1 MLSSSE
7 FSDRIDTEPEIM
19 NALASNDLDSKLYL
33 LNSIQGSAV
42 IAYSLQKTT
51 LSQLYVFFTQNKC
64 LTFNVIVS
72 STFALDWLVG
82 AFVWI
87 VHVDKQAYL
96 ICLLSEIL
104 QYLKPKGITEREGD
118 VSKILKIIIEKV
130 KSFID

>member
-19 NALASNDLDSKLYL
+19 NALASHDLDSKLYL

-51 LSQLYVFFTQNKC
+51 LSQLYVYFTQNKC

-72 STFALDWLVG
+72 STFSLVG
-82 AFVWI
+82 AFAWI

-104 QYLKPKGITEREGD
+104 QYQKPKGITEREGD
-118 VSKILKIIIEKV
+118 LSKILKIIIEKV

>member
-42 IAYSLQKTT
+42 IAYSLQKIAW
-51 LSQLYVFFTQNKC
+51 SQLYVFFTQNKC

-72 STFALDWLVG
+72 STFALDG

-104 QYLKPKGITEREGD
+104 QYLKPKGITVREGD
-118 VSKILKIIIEKV
+118 VSKILKVIIEKV

>member
-51 LSQLYVFFTQNKC
+51 LSQLYVYFTQNIC

-82 AFVWI
+82 AFVCI

-104 QYLKPKGITEREGD
+104 QYQKPKGITEREGD
-118 VSKILKIIIEKV
+118 LSEILKIIIEKV

>member
-19 NALASNDLDSKLYL
+19 NALASHDLDSKLYL

-51 LSQLYVFFTQNKC
+51 LSQLYVYFTQNKC

-72 STFALDWLVG
+72 STFALVG
-82 AFVWI
+82 AFV
-87 VHVDKQAYL
+87 
-96 ICLLSEIL
+96 
-104 QYLKPKGITEREGD
+104 
-118 VSKILKIIIEKV
+118 
-130 KSFID
+130 

>member
-19 NALASNDLDSKLYL
+19 NALASHDLDSKLYL

-42 IAYSLQKTT
+42 IAYSLQKIAW
-51 LSQLYVFFTQNKC
+51 SQLYVFFTQNKC

-72 STFALDWLVG
+72 STFSLVG
-82 AFVWI
+82 AFVCI

-118 VSKILKIIIEKV
+118 VLKILKIIIEKV
-130 KSFID
+130 KSFIA

>member
-19 NALASNDLDSKLYL
+19 NALASHDLDSKLYL

-42 IAYSLQKTT
+42 IAYSFQKTT
-51 LSQLYVFFTQNKC
+51 LSQLYVYFTQNKC

-72 STFALDWLVG
+72 STFALVG
-82 AFVWI
+82 AFVCI

-104 QYLKPKGITEREGD
+104 QYQKPKGITEREGD
-118 VSKILKIIIEKV
+118 ISKILKIIIEKV

>member
-72 STFALDWLVG
+72 STFALVG
-82 AFVWI
+82 AFVCI

-104 QYLKPKGITEREGD
+104 QYQKPKGITEREGD

>member
-1 MLSSSE
+1 M
-7 FSDRIDTEPEIM
+7 
-19 NALASNDLDSKLYL
+19 Y
-33 LNSIQGSAV
+33 
-42 IAYSLQKTT
+42 
-51 LSQLYVFFTQNKC
+51 FFTQNKC

-72 STFALDWLVG
+72 STFSLVG
-82 AFVWI
+82 AFVCI

-118 VSKILKIIIEKV
+118 VPKILKIIIEKV

>member
-7 FSDRIDTEPEIM
+7 FSDRIDTEPEII
-19 NALASNDLDSKLYL
+19 NALASNDIDSKLYL

-72 STFALDWLVG
+72 STFSLVG

-104 QYLKPKGITEREGD
+104 QYQKPKGITEREGD
-118 VSKILKIIIEKV
+118 LPKILKIIIEKV

>member
-42 IAYSLQKTT
+42 IAYSLQKIA
-51 LSQLYVFFTQNKC
+51 C

-72 STFALDWLVG
+72 STFALVG
-82 AFVWI
+82 AFVCI

>member
-19 NALASNDLDSKLYL
+19 NALASHDLDSKLYL

-72 STFALDWLVG
+72 STFALVG
-82 AFVWI
+82 AFVCI

-104 QYLKPKGITEREGD
+104 QYQKPKGITEREGD

>member
-19 NALASNDLDSKLYL
+19 KALASHDLDSKLYL

-42 IAYSLQKTT
+42 IAYSLQKIAWF
-51 LSQLYVFFTQNKC
+51 QLYVFLHKI
-64 LTFNVIVS
+64 NVS
-72 STFALDWLVG
+72 LSTLLYPVHSHWTTG

-104 QYLKPKGITEREGD
+104 QYQKPKGITGREGD
-118 VSKILKIIIEKV
+118 LSKILKIIIEKV

>member
-19 NALASNDLDSKLYL
+19 KALASNDLDSKLYL

-72 STFALDWLVG
+72 STFALVG
-82 AFVWI
+82 AFVCI

-104 QYLKPKGITEREGD
+104 QYQKPKGITEREGD
-118 VSKILKIIIEKV
+118 LSKILKIIIEKV

>member
-72 STFALDWLVG
+72 STFALVG
-82 AFVWI
+82 AFVCI

-104 QYLKPKGITEREGD
+104 QYQKPKGITEREGD
-118 VSKILKIIIEKV
+118 LSKILKIIIEKV

>member
-42 IAYSLQKTT
+42 IAYSLQKNT

-72 STFALDWLVG
+72 STFSLVG
-82 AFVWI
+82 AFVCI

-118 VSKILKIIIEKV
+118 LSKILKIIIEKV

>member
-19 NALASNDLDSKLYL
+19 NALASHDLDSKLYL

-72 STFALDWLVG
+72 STFSLVG
-82 AFVWI
+82 AFAWI
-87 VHVDKQAYL
+87 VHVNKQAYL

-104 QYLKPKGITEREGD
+104 QYQKPKGITEREGD
-118 VSKILKIIIEKV
+118 LPKILKIIIEKV

>member
-51 LSQLYVFFTQNKC
+51 LSQLYVYFTQNKC

-72 STFALDWLVG
+72 STFSLVG
-82 AFVWI
+82 AFAWI
-87 VHVDKQAYL
+87 VHVNKQAYL

-104 QYLKPKGITEREGD
+104 QYQMPKGITEREGD
-118 VSKILKIIIEKV
+118 LPKILKIIIEKV

>member
-19 NALASNDLDSKLYL
+19 NALASHDLDSKLYL

-51 LSQLYVFFTQNKC
+51 WSQLYVYFTQNKC

-82 AFVWI
+82 AFVCI

-104 QYLKPKGITEREGD
+104 QYQKPKGITEREGD
-118 VSKILKIIIEKV
+118 LSKILKIIIEKV

>member
-19 NALASNDLDSKLYL
+19 NALASHDLDSKLYL

-64 LTFNVIVS
+64 LTFNIIVS
-72 STFALDWLVG
+72 STFSLVG
-82 AFVWI
+82 AFAWI

-104 QYLKPKGITEREGD
+104 QYQKPKGITEREGD
-118 VSKILKIIIEKV
+118 LPKILKIIIEKV

>member
-19 NALASNDLDSKLYL
+19 NALASHDLDSKLYL

-42 IAYSLQKTT
+42 IAYSLQKIAW
-51 LSQLYVFFTQNKC
+51 SQLYVFFTQNKC

-82 AFVWI
+82 AFVCI

-104 QYLKPKGITEREGD
+104 QYQKPKGITEREGD
-118 VSKILKIIIEKV
+118 LSKILKIIIEKV

>member
-19 NALASNDLDSKLYL
+19 NALASHDLDSKLYL

-42 IAYSLQKTT
+42 IAYSLQKNT
-51 LSQLYVFFTQNKC
+51 LSQLYVYFTQNKC

-72 STFALDWLVG
+72 STFALVG
-82 AFVWI
+82 AFVCI

-104 QYLKPKGITEREGD
+104 QYQKPKGITEREGD

>member
-51 LSQLYVFFTQNKC
+51 LSQLYVYFTQNIC

-82 AFVWI
+82 AFVCI

-104 QYLKPKGITEREGD
+104 QYQKPKGITEREGD
-118 VSKILKIIIEKV
+118 VSKILKIIVEKV

>member
-19 NALASNDLDSKLYL
+19 NALASHDLDSKLYL

-42 IAYSLQKTT
+42 IAYSFQKITWF
-51 LSQLYVFFTQNKC
+51 QLYVFLHKI
-64 LTFNVIVS
+64 NVS
-72 STFALDWLVG
+72 LSTLLYPVHSHWSVLLYAL
-82 AFVWI
+82 
-87 VHVDKQAYL
+87 HVDKQAYL

-104 QYLKPKGITEREGD
+104 QYQKPKGITEREGD

>member
-51 LSQLYVFFTQNKC
+51 LSQLYVYFTQNKC

-72 STFALDWLVG
+72 STFALVD

-104 QYLKPKGITEREGD
+104 QYQKPKGITEREGD

>member
-42 IAYSLQKTT
+42 IAYFYSRDNLI
-51 LSQLYVFFTQNKC
+51 SIICIFTQNKC

-72 STFALDWLVG
+72 STFALVG
-82 AFVWI
+82 AFAWI

-104 QYLKPKGITEREGD
+104 QYQKPKGITEREGD
-118 VSKILKIIIEKV
+118 LSKILKIIIEKV

>member
-19 NALASNDLDSKLYL
+19 NALASHDLDSKLYL

-42 IAYSLQKTT
+42 IAYFYSKDNLI
-51 LSQLYVFFTQNKC
+51 SIICIFTQNKC

-72 STFALDWLVG
+72 STFALVG
-82 AFVWI
+82 AFVCI

-104 QYLKPKGITEREGD
+104 QYQKPKGITEREGD
-118 VSKILKIIIEKV
+118 LSNILKIIIEKV

>member
-19 NALASNDLDSKLYL
+19 NALASHDLDSKLYL

-51 LSQLYVFFTQNKC
+51 LSQLYVYFTQNKC

-72 STFALDWLVG
+72 STFSLVG
-82 AFVWI
+82 AFVCI

-104 QYLKPKGITEREGD
+104 QYQKPKGITEREGD

>member
-19 NALASNDLDSKLYL
+19 NALASHDLDSKLYL

-72 STFALDWLVG
+72 STFALVG
-82 AFVWI
+82 AFVCI

-104 QYLKPKGITEREGD
+104 QYQKPKGITEREGD
-118 VSKILKIIIEKV
+118 LSKILKIIIEKV

>member
-19 NALASNDLDSKLYL
+19 NALASHDLDSKLYL

-42 IAYSLQKTT
+42 IAYSLQKIAW
-51 LSQLYVFFTQNKC
+51 SQLYVFLHKI
-64 LTFNVIVS
+64 NVS
-72 STFALDWLVG
+72 LSTLLYPVHSHWSVLLYALYMY
-82 AFVWI
+82 I
-87 VHVDKQAYL
+87 DKQAYL

>member
-51 LSQLYVFFTQNKC
+51 LSQLYVFFTQNKY

-82 AFVWI
+82 AFVCI

-104 QYLKPKGITEREGD
+104 QYQKPKGITEREGD

>member
-19 NALASNDLDSKLYL
+19 NALASHDLDSKLYL

-42 IAYSLQKTT
+42 IAYSLQKIAW
-51 LSQLYVFFTQNKC
+51 SQLYVFLHKI
-64 LTFNVIVS
+64 NVS
-72 STFALDWLVG
+72 LSTLLYPVHSHWSVLLYAL
-82 AFVWI
+82 
-87 VHVDKQAYL
+87 HVDKQAYL

-104 QYLKPKGITEREGD
+104 QYQKPKGITEREGD
-118 VSKILKIIIEKV
+118 LSKILKIIIEKV